1 MTGTIT
7 DDKYIAE
14 SHIHVT
20 NKITGE
26 LLMDVHL
33 YPGAS
38 SASFN
43 QSINASS
50 GKTYKITITAVD
62 KQVNEGRATVEVTC
76 N

>member
-26 LLMDVHL
+26 LLIDVHL

-38 SASFN
+38 STSFD
-43 QSINASS
+43 QSITASA
-50 GKTYKITITAVD
+50 GKTYKITITAID
-62 KQVNEGRATVEVTC
+62 KQVNEGRIAVEVNC